1 VLSFWPWYTLWLIVL
16 APLVRDR
23 QLRTLAIVFA
33 FAALTK
39 DMFNFINYNASQE
52 MLPQPWMEV
61 WLTLRV
67 MLIPWLYAGFALI
80 SRARGAPLVPE
91 VIFSRAKI
99 NRDTTT
105 DQ

>member
-16 APLVRDR
+16 APLVRDK
-23 QLRTLAIVFA
+23 QLRTLAVVFA
-33 FAALTK
+33 FAALSK
-39 DMFNFINYNASQE
+39 DMFNFINFDASQA

-67 MLIPWLYAGFALI
+67 MLIPWLYTAYVLV
-80 SRARGAPLVPE
+80 SRWRGAPLIPE
-91 VIFSRAKI
+91 VTFSRAKI
-99 NRDTTT
+99 SRDTSA